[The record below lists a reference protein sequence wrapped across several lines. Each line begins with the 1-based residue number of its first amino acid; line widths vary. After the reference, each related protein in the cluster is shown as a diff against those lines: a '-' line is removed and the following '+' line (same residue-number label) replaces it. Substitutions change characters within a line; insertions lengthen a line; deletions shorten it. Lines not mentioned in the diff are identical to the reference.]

1 MAQLVDSS
9 VFIALERQG
18 ATLATLVASIP
29 YDLIALASVTA
40 SELLAGVYRAETEV
54 RRLQREAFVEAIL
67 AQVPVLPFN
76 LAAARIHARV
86 WSQLAAIGQ
95 PVGAFD
101 LLIAATALAHGY
113 TVLTQNLRE
122 FQRVPGLLV
131 RQPNW

>member
-29 YDLIALASVTA
+29 DDLIALASVTA

-76 LAAARIHARV
+76 LAAAGIHARV

>member
-29 YDLIALASVTA
+29 DDLIALASVTA